1 MGQLSVWVGGLRV
14 GLWVNVARNL
24 RLKAVTYP
32 DLGFEVTSVLDRLP
46 DIGRGRR
53 ARFGGGQRRGL
64 RVTHSCVRGWAATGS
79 PSHPLMWAAT
89 GSPSHPL
96 MRSGVGS
103 DGVSE
108 SPAHA
113 FEGGQRRGLRVTHS
127 CVRGWAATGSPSHPL
142 MRSRVGSDG
151 VSESP
156 AHAFGGGQQRGLW
169 PAVTSKGVW
178 TCRL

>member
-46 DIGRGRR
+46 HIGHGRR
-53 ARFGGGQRRGL
+53 ARFGGEQRRGL
-64 RVTHSCVRGWAATGS
+64 RVTHSCVRG
-79 PSHPLMWAAT
+79 WAAT

-127 CVRGWAATGSPSHPL
+127 CVRGWAVTGSPSHPL

-169 PAVTSKGVW
+169 AAVTSKGVW